1 MLNNICMVGR
11 LTNDVKFYNS
21 KEDSKPLALFTIAN
35 NQGKDKAL
43 FVDCRCYGKVAE
55 IVNQYAKKGTMLS
68 VVGRLE
74 TTTKKD
80 GTEKLIIDV
89 SSIDLISSK
98 KEEE

>member
-21 KEDSKPLALFTIAN
+21 KEDSKPLALFTLAN
-35 NQGKDKAL
+35 NQSKDKAL

-55 IVNQYAKKGTMLS
+55 LVNQYAKKGNMLN
-68 VVGRLE
+68 VVWRLE
-74 TTTKKD
+74 TTTKKY
-80 GTEKLIIDV
+80 GTEKFIIDV
-89 SSIDLISSK
+89 SSVDLISSK

>member
-1 MLNNICMVGR
+1 MLNNICLVGR

-21 KEDSKPLALFTIAN
+21 KEDSNLLALFTISN
-35 NQGKDKAL
+35 NHSKDKAL
-43 FVDCRCYGKVAE
+43 FIDCRCYGKVAE
-55 IVNQYAKKGTMLS
+55 IVYQYAKKGTMLS

-89 SSIDLISSK
+89 SSVDLISSK

>member
-1 MLNNICMVGR
+1 
-11 LTNDVKFYNS
+11 
-21 KEDSKPLALFTIAN
+21 
-35 NQGKDKAL
+35 
-43 FVDCRCYGKVAE
+43 
-55 IVNQYAKKGTMLS
+55 MLS

-98 KEEE
+98 KAEE